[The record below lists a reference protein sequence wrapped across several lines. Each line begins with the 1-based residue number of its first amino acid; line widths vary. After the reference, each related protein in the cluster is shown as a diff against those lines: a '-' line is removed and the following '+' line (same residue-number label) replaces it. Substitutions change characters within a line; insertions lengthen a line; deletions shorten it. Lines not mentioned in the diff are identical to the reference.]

1 MNNYQRS
8 SGLLIVIICLVI
20 IPWTISA
27 EPVPGTEAVLF
38 TLSGEPF
45 YMTLEGD
52 YLFWLEE
59 RGLFSYNIANG
70 LKTQLVQTE
79 EQTQNDSDTTIPAMR
94 QIGTP
99 TISRD
104 FVVFSEKGIMLM
116 NISTGSLVQLTNQN
130 DSVLPV
136 SDLRFNQNPWIDGD
150 RVVWTEHEGLTH
162 SSVDGGKIVIL
173 NLTTG
178 ERQYLPTGSPGNQS
192 TPMISGDFI
201 LWKDY
206 RHSGLND
213 QKLYLFDLENG
224 TEERLPTENPVK
236 SNPYISGDDIVW
248 TEKIHGIHTIIH
260 YSISSRTRTV
270 VGQGSIDQGHLP
282 PISDDRIIWLQS
294 RNPIDFRDRRCAV
307 MVMDLRTGEKSQ
319 ITSFQQ
325 GLSHPIISGEQV
337 VYTRGEGEDW
347 FRSPRE
353 VVLYTLSSR
362 PGETGMSDTSR
373 SNSHSPL
380 NSSLNQ
386 GGAIPPTSS
395 PGFACFTLV
404 AGCIAA
410 LALRKVLR

>member
-236 SNPYISGDDIVW
+236 STPYISGDDIVW

-395 PGFACFTLV
+395 PGFAYITLIG
-404 AGCIAA
+404 GCITA